1 MVRFKN
7 RYLIVEFL
15 QPSTSTAQVDITP
28 QSIEFPENDEDEDVD
43 PEDEDE
49 INELPRIPIIPFL
62 LPPIPDLK
70 YLKDG
75 EEGGKGIYK
84 SVRGMVQDVFGDE
97 GWGRISSSFRGNLIF
112 LLKSKKLDILTDDS
126 HIPLAINFNDVN
138 TNR

>member
-15 QPSTSTAQVDITP
+15 QPSNSTP
-28 QSIEFPENDEDEDVD
+28 QLDLNPPPNDIQEEESESENEDE
-43 PEDEDE
+43 EDE
-49 INELPRIPIIPFL
+49 LSRIPIIPFL

-70 YLKDG
+70 NLKDG

-97 GWGRISSSFRGNLIF
+97 GWGRISSSFRSEF
-112 LLKSKKLDILTDDS
+112 FF
-126 HIPLAINFNDVN
+126 P
-138 TNR
+138 